1 MLKAFGERVAMAP
14 PGFGDSVGHPSS
26 VPWLPEKLQCSD
38 ISREGSKFV
47 AELSFSDSFQVPRD
61 LHRSQSR
68 RTCRT
73 PPSTSPVIGRAQQC
87 RGRVMEPSE
96 LPMYG
101 VLLERGPSR
110 FQAFKPYAFLSTGN
124 GGCFHEPDSV
134 LQGTPCPRSA
144 ASAAKRGCRP
154 GVG

>member
-1 MLKAFGERVAMAP
+1 MLCSKLLVQELPWRLQGLATVLDIRAQC
-14 PGFGDSVGHPSS
+14 PGYLRNH
-26 VPWLPEKLQCSD
+26 